1 MNDLLSP
8 VVILKNT
15 ALRLENH
22 LTFTKFVDRTF
33 DDKFEIPDAKAG
45 YTVNARLPVRFRGR
59 RGDAMQEEDIRE
71 QMVPIKLDTMYG
83 TDMVVS
89 DADLSVVIDRFGERY
104 IEPAAETIAN
114 MIDSDGLKQA
124 LNVWNSVG
132 VPGVLPAALKTYAK
146 AGVALS
152 NMAVPEGAGPR
163 TLCITP
169 DMEAEVLGFNSN
181 LFPYTSELGKQY
193 SQGKMGIAV
202 GWKFNMDQNV
212 YSYTTGALGTAGAI
226 TSNPLVAGA
235 NQSGSSITTD
245 GWDATVVGVLK
256 KGDVISFL
264 NVNSVNPISFVSTGK
279 RAQFLVTADVDSAGD
294 NTATITLSPPIN
306 ANSGDVNTPGDVYQ
320 TVDALPADNAQIFV
334 YEQPYTAF
342 ANIAS
347 VSTRPALGY
356 HREAFAFACA
366 PLELSGGMDWSE
378 RITHPKLGI
387 SIRLERGKDIR
398 ANRRYT
404 RLDLLGGWNTPRPVM
419 AVRIAS

>member
-33 DDKFEIPDAKAG
+33 DDKFEVPDAKAG

-71 QMVPIKLDTMYG
+71 QMVPIKLDTMFG

-114 MIDSDGLKQA
+114 MIDSDGAKQFV
-124 LNVWNSVG
+124 NVSNHVG
-132 VPGVLPAALKTYAK
+132 TPGVVPTALKTYAK

-163 TLCITP
+163 TLVVNP
-169 DMEAEVLGFNSN
+169 DMEAEILGFNSN
-181 LFPYTSELGKQY
+181 LFNPAKEISEQY
-193 SQGKMGIAV
+193 RTGKMGIAV
-202 GWKFNMDQNV
+202 GWKWNMDQNV
-212 YSYTTGALGTAGAI
+212 GRQTTGALGTAGAI
-226 TSNPLVAGA
+226 TSNPLVNTA
-235 NQSGSSITTD
+235 NQSGSSLITD
-245 GWDATVVGVLK
+245 GWDANITGVLK
-256 KGDVISFL
+256 KGDIISVL
-264 NVNSVNPISFVSTGK
+264 DVNSVNPVSFINTGK
-279 RAQFLVTADVDSAGD
+279 RLQLVVTADVDSDGGG
-294 NTATITLSPPIN
+294 NATIPVLPPIN
-306 ANSGDVNTPGDVYQ
+306 ADSGDVNTPGDVFQ
-320 TVDALPADNAQIFV
+320 TADALPANNAQIFV
-334 YEQPYTAF
+334 YETAYTLF

-347 VSTRPALGY
+347 VSSAQALGY

-366 PLELSGGMDWSE
+366 PLELSGGLDWSE

-387 SIRLERGKDIR
+387 SIRLERGKDIK

-404 RLDLLGGWNTPRPVM
+404 RLDVLGGWNTPRPVM
-419 AVRIAS
+419 AVRISG